1 MIKNVFA
8 IFFVSLLAFS
18 GMAELSSSASSSA
31 SSKTSSEASSE
42 VSINKHDG
50 AAVANR
56 KVVLAGGCF
65 WCMEPP
71 FDKLDG
77 VVSTV
82 SGYAGGHLIAPTY
95 RDVTGGRSGHLEVV
109 QVTYDPVKVS
119 YEELLKVFWENV
131 DPLDGGGQFCDR
143 GESYTTAVFT
153 TSEREQKLAQASLES
168 IQGNFQQQVKTQIRP
183 LTAPGFYAAE
193 DYHQDY
199 YQKNPIRYKFY
210 RTSCGRDSR
219 LNQLWGG

>member
-8 IFFVSLLAFS
+8 ILFVCLLAFAGTAETTSQGPS
-18 GMAELSSSASSSA
+18 GNAGEDG
-31 SSKTSSEASSE
+31 TS
-42 VSINKHDG
+42 VQNRT
-50 AAVANR
+50 AVF
-56 KVVLAGGCF
+56 AGGCF

-95 RDVTGGRSGHLEVV
+95 RDVTGGRSGHLEVIR
-109 QVTYDPVKVS
+109 VTYDPAKVS
-119 YEELLKVFWENV
+119 YEALLDVFWVNV

-153 TSEREQKLAQASLES
+153 TSDREQKLAQASLES
-168 IQGNFQQQVKTQIRP
+168 VQMRFQQLVKTQIRP

-193 DYHQDY
+193 DHHQDY
-199 YQKNPIRYKFY
+199 YQKNPIRYKYY
-210 RTSCGRDSR
+210 RTSCRRDSR
-219 LNQLWGG
+219 LEQLWGS

>member
-1 MIKNVFA
+1 MIKNVCA
-8 IFFVSLLAFS
+8 ILFVSLLAFGGS
-18 GMAELSSSASSSA
+18 V
-31 SSKTSSEASSE
+31 E
-42 VSINKHDG
+42 VSAEVSRDASVSNRQ
-50 AAVANR
+50 AVF
-56 KVVLAGGCF
+56 AGGCF

-82 SGYAGGHLIAPTY
+82 SGYAGGHLVAPTY
-95 RDVTGGRSGHLEVV
+95 RDVTGGGSGHLEVL
-109 QVTYDPVKVS
+109 QVTYDPLQVS
-119 YEELLKVFWENV
+119 YEELLEVFWKNV

-153 TSEREQKLAQASLES
+153 MSEREQKLAEASLETV
-168 IQGNFQQQVKTQIRP
+168 QGNFQQLVKTQIRP
-183 LTAPGFYAAE
+183 LTSPGFYAAE

-210 RTSCGRDSR
+210 RTSCGRDKR
-219 LNQLWGG
+219 LNQLWGD

>member
-8 IFFVSLLAFS
+8 LVFVCFLGFGCS
-18 GMAELSSSASSSA
+18 AESF
-31 SSKTSSEASSE
+31 SSEAS
-42 VSINKHDG
+42 NKADKETG
-50 AAVANR
+50 AAAMNR
-56 KVVLAGGCF
+56 TAIFAGGCF

-71 FDKLDG
+71 FDKLEG
-77 VVSTV
+77 VVSTI

-95 RDVTGGRSGHLEVV
+95 RDVTGGQSGHLEVV
-109 QVTYDPVKVS
+109 QVTYDPLRVS
-119 YEELLKVFWENV
+119 YEELLDVFWQNV

-153 TSEREQKLAQASLES
+153 LSEREQKLAERSLES
-168 IQGNFQQQVKTQIRP
+168 VQEKFQQLVQTNIRP

-199 YQKNPIRYKFY
+199 YQKNPIRYGYY
-210 RTSCGRDSR
+210 RKSCRRDNR
-219 LNQLWGG
+219 LEQLWGS

>member
-8 IFFVSLLAFS
+8 LLFVSLLAFNGS
-18 GMAELSSSASSSA
+18 AETVSSQTTNVISE
-31 SSKTSSEASSE
+31 EASKEAS
-42 VSINKHDG
+42 
-50 AAVANR
+50 A
-56 KVVLAGGCF
+56 VVLNRTAVFAGGCF

-109 QVTYDPVKVS
+109 QVTYDPLKVS
-119 YEELLKVFWENV
+119 YEALLDVFWQNV

-153 TSEREQKLAQASLES
+153 LSDREQKLAERSLES
-168 IQGNFQQQVKTQIRP
+168 IQAKFQQLVKTQIRP
-183 LTAPGFYAAE
+183 LTTPGFYAAE

-199 YQKNPIRYKFY
+199 YQKNPIRYQYY
-210 RTSCGRDSR
+210 RSSCRRDKR
-219 LNQLWGG
+219 LNELWGD

>member
-8 IFFVSLLAFS
+8 ILFVSLLAFS
-18 GMAELSSSASSSA
+18 GLAELSSSASKEA
-31 SSKTSSEASSE
+31 LSEG
-42 VSINKHDG
+42 SINQQG
-50 AAVANR
+50 GTAASIR
-56 KVVLAGGCF
+56 KVVFAGGCF

-109 QVTYDPVKVS
+109 QVTYDPLKVS

-153 TSEREQKLAQASLES
+153 TSEREQKLAEVSLES
-168 IQGNFQQQVKTQIRP
+168 IQGNFQQLVKTQIRP

-199 YQKNPIRYKFY
+199 YRKNPIRYKFY
-210 RTSCGRDSR
+210 RSSCGRDNR